1 MQTILFIIL
10 YLDSLYERFKS
21 HISPGDNGMD
31 TAELE
36 EQLKQSNLDVRQIGV
51 EMQSTANNLSAQV
64 DEIQQGIKKQNVC
77 IFLIMITTNYF
88 KCIAH

>member
-1 MQTILFIIL
+1 
-10 YLDSLYERFKS
+10 
-21 HISPGDNGMD
+21 MD

-51 EMQSTANNLSAQV
+51 EMQSTVNNLSAQV
-64 DEIQQGIKKQNVC
+64 NEIEQGIKKQNVC